1 MTSEFSMLSLAILV
15 ILTLSIL
22 LFLKSRNHRA
32 GQSAEWRQALES
44 LRGEIA
50 LSRNSLSG
58 EIHTQSNEHIRFL
71 QATRSDYQT
80 TMGGVEN
87 RLGQLQQAT
96 SQMIGMAKDLSSLQ
110 NILQHPKLRGGMGE
124 FLLEELLSQVLPQE
138 SYGLQYGFSDGV
150 KADAVLKLGDAL
162 ISIDSKFPLE
172 NFQRLLAAEEEG
184 EQRQFRRLF
193 VQDVKKHCDDIAAK
207 YIRPAEGTLD
217 FALMFIPA
225 EYVYYEAFL
234 APKEEVRSLQEYVL
248 KKKVLAVSPQGF
260 YAYLQIV
267 ARGLKGLRIEKAAQE
282 ILSHINQLEL
292 DLTKALTEF
301 EKVGTH
307 LKNAQTAYDRNLR
320 QWLGLKD
327 DLTALSAIKN
337 SSADAEGLIQT
348 AEIKL

>member
-1 MTSEFSMLSLAILV
+1 MFSESFILQLAV
-15 ILTLSIL
+15 IGIIGLAA
-22 LFLKSRNHRA
+22 LFILKSKA
-32 GQSAEWRQALES
+32 SVSQQSSEWRQALET
-44 LRGEIA
+44 LRTELL

-58 EIHTQSNEHIRFL
+58 EIHTQADNHLRFL
-71 QATRSDYQT
+71 QTTRSDYQA

-96 SQMIGMAKDLSSLQ
+96 TQMIGMAKDLSSLQ
-110 NILQHPKLRGGMGE
+110 NILQHPKLRGGLGE

-138 SYGLQYGFSDGV
+138 SYMLQYIFTEGT
-150 KADAVLKLGDAL
+150 KADAVLRIGDAL
-162 ISIDSKFPLE
+162 VSIDSKFPLE
-172 NFQRLLAAEEEG
+172 NFQRILASEDADVR
-184 EQRQFRRLF
+184 RQFRKAF
-193 VQDVKKHCDDIAAK
+193 VQDVKKHCDDIALK

-234 APKEEVRSLQEYVL
+234 APEEEARGLQEYAL

-282 ILSHINQLEL
+282 ILSHINQLEV
-292 DLTKALTEF
+292 DLAKSLTEF

-307 LKNAQTAYDRNLR
+307 LKNAQSAYDRNLR
-320 QWLGLKD
+320 QWMGLKEN
-327 DLTALSAIKN
+327 LVALSAIKDSN
-337 SSADAEGLIQT
+337 VKLGVVSDAPGLSV
-348 AEIKL
+348 